1 LLGRGKTQ
9 SQAVREL
16 LELPSGDSFRQNVM
30 ELLISWRVSV
40 EINNLLESEDR
51 EVFMALSQSYLEW
64 KEATKLEGLQQGLQ
78 QGQRQI
84 IENLMQVRFGELD
97 ESLIKVIDELLK
109 LSPME
114 SSRLLLESSREDLIR
129 RFISE

>member
-1 LLGRGKTQ
+1 
-9 SQAVREL
+9 
-16 LELPSGDSFRQNVM
+16 
-30 ELLISWRVSV
+30 LISWRVSV

-64 KEATKLEGLQQGLQ
+64 KEATKREGLQ

>member
-1 LLGRGKTQ
+1 
-9 SQAVREL
+9 
-16 LELPSGDSFRQNVM
+16 
-30 ELLISWRVSV
+30 
-40 EINNLLESEDR
+40 
-51 EVFMALSQSYLEW
+51 MALSQSYLEW

-129 RFISE
+129 RFLSE

>member
-1 LLGRGKTQ
+1 
-9 SQAVREL
+9 
-16 LELPSGDSFRQNVM
+16 
-30 ELLISWRVSV
+30 
-40 EINNLLESEDR
+40 
-51 EVFMALSQSYLEW
+51 MALSQSYLEW

-97 ESLIKVIDELLK
+97 ESLIKVVDELLK

-129 RFISE
+129 RFLSE

>member
-1 LLGRGKTQ
+1 
-9 SQAVREL
+9 
-16 LELPSGDSFRQNVM
+16 
-30 ELLISWRVSV
+30 
-40 EINNLLESEDR
+40 
-51 EVFMALSQSYLEW
+51 MALSQSYLEW

>member
-1 LLGRGKTQ
+1 
-9 SQAVREL
+9 
-16 LELPSGDSFRQNVM
+16 
-30 ELLISWRVSV
+30 
-40 EINNLLESEDR
+40 
-51 EVFMALSQSYLEW
+51 MALSQSYLEW
-64 KEATKLEGLQQGLQ
+64 KEATKREGIQQGLQQGIQ

-129 RFISE
+129 RFLSE

>member
-1 LLGRGKTQ
+1 
-9 SQAVREL
+9 VREL

-40 EINNLLESEDR
+40 EVNNLLESEDR

-64 KEATKLEGLQQGLQ
+64 KEATKREGIQ

-84 IENLMQVRFGELD
+84 IENLMQVRFWELD
-97 ESLIKVIDELLK
+97 ESLIKVIDDLLK

-129 RFISE
+129 RFLSE